1 MHETKYHACEIPAQV
16 FHVFENG
23 ITDARNRVDDS
34 PAPVHSFAMGR
45 PKQFDE
51 RIQLTLV
58 EGTTGRIDA
67 LLEAGEYRLDFI
79 RTAIEVEI
87 AKRSQEKP
95 VAKRGKPSL
104 AGMLS
109 GPTPKKR

>member
-1 MHETKYHACEIPAQV
+1 
-16 FHVFENG
+16 
-23 ITDARNRVDDS
+23 
-34 PAPVHSFAMGR
+34 MGR

-67 LLEAGEYRLDFI
+67 LLGDGEYRLNFI

-95 VAKRGKPSL
+95 APKRRKPSL

-109 GPTPKKR
+109 GPPKKRLIHSALVRGSAAAAAALPAEGRLPSIPGNR

>member
-1 MHETKYHACEIPAQV
+1 
-16 FHVFENG
+16 
-23 ITDARNRVDDS
+23 
-34 PAPVHSFAMGR
+34 MGR

-58 EGTTGRIDA
+58 EGTTGRIDG

-95 VAKRGKPSL
+95 IAKRGKPSL

-109 GPTPKKR
+109 GPVPRKR

>member
-1 MHETKYHACEIPAQV
+1 MRNPGASFSCIR
-16 FHVFENG
+16 NG

-34 PAPVHSFAMGR
+34 PAPVHTFGMGR

-67 LLEAGEYRLDFI
+67 LLDDGEYRLDFI

-95 VAKRGKPSL
+95 ATKRGKPSL

>member
-1 MHETKYHACEIPAQV
+1 MHEIALTTP
-16 FHVFENG
+16 
-23 ITDARNRVDDS
+23 
-34 PAPVHSFAMGR
+34 PAPVHTFVMGR

-95 VAKRGKPSL
+95 TAKRGKPSL
-104 AGMLS
+104 AGMFS
-109 GPTPKKR
+109 VPTSKKR

>member
-1 MHETKYHACEIPAQV
+1 MCIVHAIWGASIET
-16 FHVFENG
+16 G

-67 LLEAGEYRLDFI
+67 LLEDGEYRLDFI

-95 VAKRGKPSL
+95 AKRGKPSL

-109 GPTPKKR
+109 GPIPKKR

>member
-1 MHETKYHACEIPAQV
+1 MYPKT
-16 FHVFENG
+16 G

-34 PAPVHSFAMGR
+34 PAPMHTFSMGR

-95 VAKRGKPSL
+95 ATKRGKPSL
-104 AGMLS
+104 AGMLA
-109 GPTPKKR
+109 GPAPKKR

>member
-1 MHETKYHACEIPAQV
+1 MKKNIMHAKPQRAT
-16 FHVFENG
+16 FHVSETC
-23 ITDARNRVDDS
+23 ITYARNRVDDS
-34 PAPVHSFAMGR
+34 PAPVHTFAMGR

-67 LLEAGEYRLDFI
+67 LLENGEYRLDFI

-95 VAKRGKPSL
+95 ATKRGKPSL
-104 AGMLS
+104 AGMFS
-109 GPTPKKR
+109 GPNRKGR

>member
-1 MHETKYHACEIPAQV
+1 MNT
-16 FHVFENG
+16 
-23 ITDARNRVDDS
+23 RNHVDDS
-34 PAPVHSFAMGR
+34 PAPVHTFAMGR

-87 AKRSQEKP
+87 AKRSEGKP
-95 VAKRGKPSL
+95 AAKRGKPSL
-104 AGMLS
+104 ARMLS
-109 GPTPKKR
+109 GPVPKKR

>member
-1 MHETKYHACEIPAQV
+1 MHEIALTTP
-16 FHVFENG
+16 
-23 ITDARNRVDDS
+23 
-34 PAPVHSFAMGR
+34 PAPVHTFAMGR

-67 LLEAGEYRLDFI
+67 LLEDGEYRLDFI

-87 AKRSQEKP
+87 AKRSQKKP
-95 VAKRGKPSL
+95 AIKRGKPSL

-109 GPTPKKR
+109 GPTSKKRCPCCTHPGIRGSSCSFAR

>member
-1 MHETKYHACEIPAQV
+1 MHAKPSRKFRVSKTPFPMHEIALTTP
-16 FHVFENG
+16 
-23 ITDARNRVDDS
+23 
-34 PAPVHSFAMGR
+34 PAPVHTFVMGR

-67 LLEAGEYRLDFI
+67 LLMDGEYRLDFI

-95 VAKRGKPSL
+95 VTKHGRPSL
-104 AGMLS
+104 AGMFS